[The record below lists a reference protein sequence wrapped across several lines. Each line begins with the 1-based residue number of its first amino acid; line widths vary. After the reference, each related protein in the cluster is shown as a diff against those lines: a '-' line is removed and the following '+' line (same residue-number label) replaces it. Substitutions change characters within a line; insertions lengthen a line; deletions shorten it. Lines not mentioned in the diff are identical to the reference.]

1 MNIPLFLGY
10 RTILAQF
17 AALIVLWIIFTFKGL
32 STAVDIWWNNEIFN
46 HGFLII
52 PVSFYLIWVNR
63 ANLRNLTITPSLF
76 PAVVILGLILLY
88 IVGLAGDIRLFL
100 HVATFAM
107 LPVIIWGLVGH
118 HIAKRLLFPLC
129 FILFSIPVGEQLI
142 PYLQQITADGSVFL
156 LKLTNIPNYRTGL
169 YIEIPQGRFLVAEA
183 CSGVSFFIASI
194 VMGSA
199 YAYLNFQSGY
209 KRGTFFL
216 FSMVLPIAA
225 NIIRVFGIITIAYY
239 TDMEYAAGAD
249 HLIYGWF
256 FFAFVLILLLGT
268 GELFREKKT
277 GRTPPKQVHLP
288 VEKRYFPSI
297 VMSSLLLLGFLWG
310 SLLTQSSPL
319 VAPPSLHI
327 ASIQNA
333 NCASFIWAPEM
344 LNPDQEKQFSL
355 QGTNCKTSVYTAWF
369 SENGNELISDSNRL
383 FNKGRFSVETFDSV
397 KVNEHTFPTIYLTT
411 PNDEKVLVTHWYVIN
426 DTLFTSAARAKFYQ
440 IALKMAR
447 EKSTGRIWVIGTRQ
461 SDLRP
466 SLTRLFD
473 AGVIKAD

>member
-1 MNIPLFLGY
+1 MNMPLLLGY

-17 AALIVLWIIFTFKGL
+17 AALVILWIIFTFKGL

-52 PVSFYLIWVNR
+52 PVSFYFIWVNR
-63 ANLRNLTITPSLF
+63 ATLRNLTITPSLA
-76 PAVVILGLILLY
+76 PAVVLFGLILLY
-88 IVGLAGDIRLFL
+88 IIGLAGDIRLFL

-118 HIAKRLLFPLC
+118 RIAKRLLFPLC
-129 FILFSIPVGEQLI
+129 FILFCIPVGEQLI

-194 VMGSA
+194 VVGSA
-199 YAYLNFQSGY
+199 YAYLNFQNGY
-209 KRGTFFL
+209 KRSVFFL

-225 NIIRVFGIITIAYY
+225 NIVRVYGIITIAYF

-268 GELFREKKT
+268 GELFREKNT
-277 GRTPPKQVHLP
+277 SPVDPSQVHLP
-288 VEKRYFPSI
+288 VVKKYSPTIAMSI
-297 VMSSLLLLGFLWG
+297 GLLLGFLWS
-310 SLLTQSSPL
+310 SLLTQSSQL
-319 VAPPSLHI
+319 MAPPSLHVDSI
-327 ASIQNA
+327 KDAS
-333 NCASFIWAPEM
+333 CPSFIWSPDM
-344 LNPDQEKQFSL
+344 LNPDQETQFSL
-355 QGTNCKTSVYTAWF
+355 LGSNCKTSIYTAWF

-383 FNKGRFSVETFDSV
+383 FNKGQFSVETFGSV
-397 KVNEHTFPTIYLTT
+397 TVNEISLPTLYLTT
-411 PNDEKVLVTHWYVIN
+411 PHDEKVLVTHWYVIN
-426 DTLFTSAARAKFYQ
+426 GKLFTSKAKAKLFQ
-440 IALKMAR
+440 IGLKMAG
-447 EKSTGRIWVIGTRQ
+447 KTSTGRIWIVATREP
-461 SDLRP
+461 DLKP
-466 SLTRLFD
+466 SLTKLFD
-473 AGVIKAD
+473 AGVIKTD

>member
-1 MNIPLFLGY
+1 MNMPLVLGY

-52 PVSFYLIWVNR
+52 PVSFYFIWVNR
-63 ANLRNLTITPSLF
+63 AKLRNLTITPSLF
-76 PAVVILGLILLY
+76 PAVLLFGLILLY

-118 HIAKRLLFPLC
+118 RIAKRLLFPLC

-156 LKLTNIPNYRTGL
+156 LKLTDIPNYRTGL

-194 VMGSA
+194 VVGSA
-199 YAYLNFQSGY
+199 YAYLNFQTGY
-209 KRGTFFL
+209 KRGLFFV
-216 FSMVLPIAA
+216 FSMVLPIVA
-225 NIIRVFGIITIAYY
+225 NIIRVYGIITIAYY

-268 GELFREKKT
+268 GELFREK
-277 GRTPPKQVHLP
+277 GVPRPAGDEIVLP
-288 VEKRYFPSI
+288 VVKRYSAVI
-297 VMSSLLLLGFLWG
+297 VMSIGLLLGCLWAT
-310 SLLTQSSPL
+310 LLTQPFHY
-319 VAPPSLHI
+319 VTPPSLNVTEI
-327 ASIQNA
+327 KDES
-333 NCASFIWAPEM
+333 CSSFIWSPVM
-344 LNPDQEKQFSL
+344 LNPDHEVQFFL
-355 QGTNCKTSVYTAWF
+355 RGNDCNTSVYTAWF
-369 SENGNELISDSNRL
+369 SENENELISDLNRL
-383 FNKGRFSVETFDSV
+383 FNKGKFSVEAFGDV
-397 KVNEHTFPTIYLTT
+397 QINGQVLPTLSLTT
-411 PNDEKVLVTHWYVIN
+411 PHDEKVLVTHWYVIN
-426 DTLFTSAARAKFYQ
+426 ETLFTSKAKAKLYQ
-440 IALKMAR
+440 IALKMAGK
-447 EKSTGRIWVIGTRQ
+447 ESTGRIWVVGTRQ

-466 SLTRLFD
+466 SLTKLFD
-473 AGVIKAD
+473 AGVITTD